1 MKLFKSTRLRWPTI
15 LTAAI
20 VILAVGYLA
29 RELMQLRD
37 VQSQFDHEW
46 RNWQSFRNS
55 AENVVLTSAR
65 LKDAEAAA
73 PWITEDAA
81 RERHL
86 HRMEELLESVE
97 SPPANTPPQATERDS
112 EIVRREIDK
121 FGSSSG
127 FDP

>member
-1 MKLFKSTRLRWPTI
+1 MKLFKSTRFRWPTI
-15 LTAAI
+15 LAAAI
-20 VILAVGYLA
+20 VVVAAGYLA
-29 RELMQLRD
+29 REWMQLRD
-37 VQSQFDHEW
+37 VQGQFDHEW
-46 RNWQSFRNS
+46 RNWQSFRNT

-86 HRMEELLESVE
+86 KRMEVLLESVE
-97 SPPANTPPQATERDS
+97 SPPENTPSQATERDS
-112 EIVRREIDK
+112 DFVRREIDK
-121 FGSSSG
+121 LDASPG